1 MKIIIQVLA
10 IVLILIV
17 IGVAILSPLAT
28 IWVLNMLFNLG
39 IAYTFW
45 TWLAAAI
52 LHSWLA
58 TVVYRRY

>member
-1 MKIIIQVLA
+1 MKTIFQIFVILF
-10 IVLILIV
+10 ILILV
-17 IGVAILSPLAT
+17 GAAILSPLAT
-28 IWVLNMLFNLG
+28 IWVLNTLFNLG

-58 TVVYRRY
+58 TVAYRRH